1 MPYLDGKLVTGS
13 STPAYLFISFGSLLQ
28 YVPENPPTLR
38 RKPRKINVFAEIIIP
53 VLWKIN
59 NFLQEI
65 FFFQKAAGSIA
76 FIPRMC
82 YNGSAFPPKKTV
94 WGNTVMNA

>member
-1 MPYLDGKLVTGS
+1 MQLIFYRSKRSETDNAPGTK
-13 STPAYLFISFGSLLQ
+13 
-28 YVPENPPTLR
+28 
-38 RKPRKINVFAEIIIP
+38 KPRKINVFAEIIIP

-82 YNGSAFPPKKTV
+82 YNGSASPPKKKRFGETL
-94 WGNTVMNA
+94 